1 MKRFRV
7 TFVVTVDLDVEEG
20 LIDEV
25 LMPDWQRDF
34 YKFSSPDDVATHL
47 AYNVARNRAELTSLD
62 GFAHRKKDD
71 MKVVHE
77 QWDMEDAEEIKILQE
92 GKRW

>member
-25 LMPDWQRDF
+25 LMPDWQ
-34 YKFSSPDDVATHL
+34 
-47 AYNVARNRAELTSLD
+47 
-62 GFAHRKKDD
+62 
-71 MKVVHE
+71 
-77 QWDMEDAEEIKILQE
+77 E